1 MSTKYKKHFFLM
13 ARSLPTPHPL
23 YGTSQYAHTAIKKE
37 KRKKLGNFFLFVEK
51 ISTAIMLE
59 ALMALMALP
68 LRK

>member
-1 MSTKYKKHFFLM
+1 MG
-13 ARSLPTPHPL
+13 RSLPTPRPL

-59 ALMALMALP
+59 ALMALP